1 MPEEIFG
8 VRQWQCEVQSND
20 NVATFIKE
28 LVLKLP
34 EGESVDF
41 RAGGYVQLEC
51 PPHSVKY
58 SDFEISDEY
67 RSDWERFNFF
77 RLESSCPDTTIRA
90 YSMANYPEE
99 KGIVKFNIR
108 VAAPPP
114 GSGDQVPPGIM
125 SSWAFNLK
133 AGDLVN
139 VYGPFEL
146 IEQV

>member
-1 MPEEIFG
+1 MLPTETSHFTRREAKDGWRLSCQTPIKQDLKIKVPEEIFG

-58 SDFEISDEY
+58 SDFEISDED

-77 RLESSCPDTTIRA
+77 
-90 YSMANYPEE
+90 
-99 KGIVKFNIR
+99 
-108 VAAPPP
+108 
-114 GSGDQVPPGIM
+114 
-125 SSWAFNLK
+125 NL
-133 AGDLVN
+133 
-139 VYGPFEL
+139 
-146 IEQV
+146 